1 MQRIAKELHAEGGH
15 GAAWSPR
22 IDTLW
27 RLLTNRQTRLGKIHE
42 LRRQAIHRLWRLQ
55 ITLDSKDAILDIFSS
70 EEMQEEKREEFQL
83 NARINEA
90 LEVLARAVASE
101 THPSTPPS
109 DEPRIVEVDPTSR
122 GDVFR
127 GTQSCRYCLRV
138 AKSDEACK
146 GKGAG
151 MSEKAMEWHPSL
163 GLGVGDGYVV
173 GEEEL
178 VEVEGPEPP
187 AAMCE
192 NSDSGSSVSEE
203 PVDQLLGADV
213 CRRMQTYAGV
223 CRRMLMYA
231 DVCGKAGEWSA
242 CRPVAWS

>member
-1 MQRIAKELHAEGGH
+1 
-15 GAAWSPR
+15 
-22 IDTLW
+22 
-27 RLLTNRQTRLGKIHE
+27 
-42 LRRQAIHRLWRLQ
+42 LQ

-213 CRRMQTYAGV
+213 CRRMQA
-223 CRRMLMYA
+223 YA
-231 DVCGKAGEWSA
+231 DVC
-242 CRPVAWS
+242 